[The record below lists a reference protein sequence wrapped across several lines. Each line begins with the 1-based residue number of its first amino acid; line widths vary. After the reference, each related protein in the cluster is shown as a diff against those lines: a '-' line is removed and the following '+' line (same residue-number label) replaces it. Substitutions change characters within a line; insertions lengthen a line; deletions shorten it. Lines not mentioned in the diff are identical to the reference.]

1 MGKEFEFEIKK
12 IGISIFDFS
21 KAFQMFSSN
30 STEVQTDRQVVHGK
44 DCYNKINVSD
54 RDSVEKTQQMEIIL
68 TTLKTGLVKK
78 NYENNYANHLQI
90 K

>member
-1 MGKEFEFEIKK
+1 
-12 IGISIFDFS
+12 
-21 KAFQMFSSN
+21 MFSSN
-30 STEVQTDRQVVHGK
+30 STEAQTDRQLVHGK

-78 NYENNYANHLQI
+78 NYENNYANHLPADKMKI
-90 K
+90 NVL